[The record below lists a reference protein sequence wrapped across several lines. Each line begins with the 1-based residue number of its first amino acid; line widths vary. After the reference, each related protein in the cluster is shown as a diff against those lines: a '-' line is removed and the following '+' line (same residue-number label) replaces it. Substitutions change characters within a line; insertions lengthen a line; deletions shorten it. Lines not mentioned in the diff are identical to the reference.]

1 MIGPRGIVFCC
12 VLLVAIALPLAR
24 AGAQSKTLDADD
36 GATGPAPHF
45 VSLRA
50 PEVNLRTGPGIR
62 YPIDWVYN
70 RPGMP
75 FEVIDAF
82 ETWRQIRD
90 WQGTIG
96 WVHQSMLTGQ
106 RRALV
111 VGTERLLRRAPKET
125 ADSVALVEPGVITRL
140 LSCAADWCEVEVQ
153 SLEGWL
159 KKSEIYGVYPD
170 ERLK

>member
-50 PEVNLRTGPGIR
+50 PVVNLRTGPGIR
-62 YPIDWVYN
+62 YPIEWVYN

-75 FEVIDAF
+75 LEVIDEF
-82 ETWRQIRD
+82 ETWRRIRD

-111 VGTERLLRRAPKET
+111 IGAERLLRGAPEET
-125 ADSVALVEPGVITRL
+125 ADSVALVEPGVIARL
-140 LSCAADWCEVEVQ
+140 LRCAADWCEVEVQ

>member
-1 MIGPRGIVFCC
+1 MIGVRGFGFCF

-24 AGAQSKTLDADD
+24 AGAQSKIHAGEDDAS
-36 GATGPAPHF
+36 GLVPHF

-50 PEVNLRTGPGIR
+50 SEVNLRTGPGIR

-75 FEVIDAF
+75 LEVIDEF
-82 ETWRQIRD
+82 ETWRRIRD
-90 WQGTIG
+90 WQGTVG

-111 VGTERLLRRAPKET
+111 VGAERLLRRAPNET
-125 ADSVALVEPGVITRL
+125 ADSVALVEPGVIARL
-140 LSCAADWCEVEVQ
+140 LRCAEDWCKVEVQ

-159 KKSEIYGVYPD
+159 NKSEIFGVYPD
-170 ERLK
+170 EKLK